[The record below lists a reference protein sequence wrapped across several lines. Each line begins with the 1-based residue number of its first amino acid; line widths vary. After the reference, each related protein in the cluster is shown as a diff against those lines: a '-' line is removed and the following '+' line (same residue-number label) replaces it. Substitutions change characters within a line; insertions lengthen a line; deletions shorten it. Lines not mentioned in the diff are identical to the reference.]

1 MDHTH
6 NPLPLCWG
14 LGGAAW
20 STCSSPPGQAAARC
34 AMGDERAA
42 TVAVPVPSAAARL
55 TVRAWPAA
63 DGRLTLAQIGRPVGP
78 GKGQL

>member
-1 MDHTH
+1 
-6 NPLPLCWG
+6 
-14 LGGAAW
+14 
-20 STCSSPPGQAAARC
+20 
-34 AMGDERAA
+34 MGDERAA
-42 TVAVPVPSAAARL
+42 TVAVPVPSAAAQL